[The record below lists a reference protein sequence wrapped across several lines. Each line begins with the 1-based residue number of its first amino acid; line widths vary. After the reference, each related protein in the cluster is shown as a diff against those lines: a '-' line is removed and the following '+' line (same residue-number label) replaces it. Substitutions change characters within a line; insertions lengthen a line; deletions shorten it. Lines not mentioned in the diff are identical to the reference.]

1 MPDLQER
8 WSQGVAVRR
17 LTHVIRAFL
26 PVFVSACGPSV
37 QVQADLTRP
46 TVQIGVGQINLASF
60 VQNFTVESLARIGE
74 DGKLVE
80 RLAKRWIVS
89 PDGLSLIVELR
100 PAVTFHDGSPVSA
113 SLVAEALNSNLPATM
128 GPALDDV
135 LSVQP
140 ISEDRVEIRLRR
152 PSRFALEAL
161 ETTISKP
168 GAPTIGT
175 AAFVATDV
183 PGEMRA
189 NDNYY
194 LGPPTVERVVAR
206 IFPGVRAAWAEFLRG
221 GVDMIYEVG
230 PDARDSLESSTA
242 IKLFPYTRHYQ
253 FMVLLSFQNG
263 AARSSAIRRALNAA
277 IDRTAFVKDAMASHG
292 LPSSGPIWP
301 RHWAAQGNLPTFSF
315 DPKAAA
321 ATIASVGHPTRFT
334 CLVAPADERVALVV
348 KRQLQAIGVEMIL
361 KEGSIQDN
369 ARAIRAGTFD
379 AVIAASV
386 SGPSLLRPY
395 DWWHSKGTRNSSKY
409 ANASVDAALD
419 TIRHARSDDEYQKGV
434 EAFQRGILEDPP
446 AIFLAWDERVR
457 AVSKRFDVP
466 AQPDVDMMGT
476 LRLWRIASKD
486 ARSRN

>member
-1 MPDLQER
+1 
-8 WSQGVAVRR
+8 
-17 LTHVIRAFL
+17 
-26 PVFVSACGPSV
+26 
-37 QVQADLTRP
+37 
-46 TVQIGVGQINLASF
+46 
-60 VQNFTVESLARIGE
+60 
-74 DGKLVE
+74 
-80 RLAKRWIVS
+80 
-89 PDGLSLIVELR
+89 
-100 PAVTFHDGSPVSA
+100 
-113 SLVAEALNSNLPATM
+113 
-128 GPALDDV
+128 
-135 LSVQP
+135 
-140 ISEDRVEIRLRR
+140 
-152 PSRFALEAL
+152 
-161 ETTISKP
+161 
-168 GAPTIGT
+168 
-175 AAFVATDV
+175 
-183 PGEMRA
+183 MR
-189 NDNYY
+189 
-194 LGPPTVERVVAR
+194 
-206 IFPGVRAAWAEFLRG
+206 
-221 GVDMIYEVG
+221 
-230 PDARDSLESSTA
+230 
-242 IKLFPYTRHYQ
+242 
-253 FMVLLSFQNG
+253 
-263 AARSSAIRRALNAA
+263 
-277 IDRTAFVKDAMASHG
+277 
-292 LPSSGPIWP
+292 SSGPIWP

-419 TIRHARSDDEYQKGV
+419 TIRHARSDDEYQNGV